1 MASLTLKNI
10 PEDLLERLRH
20 RAERNR
26 RSLLKEALYLLE
38 LGAQTPEGGLGLR
51 AGESTPV
58 YGGGSG
64 AKGLSPEQE
73 RESQLEAWRELCG
86 QWESE
91 ESVAE
96 ELEALSAARTGGRVV
111 DL

>member
-1 MASLTLKNI
+1 MASLTLKNV
-10 PEDLLERLRH
+10 PEDLLERLRR

-26 RSLLKEALYLLE
+26 RSLMKEALYLLE
-38 LGAQTPEGGLGLR
+38 LGVETQGVGLR

-64 AKGLSPEQE
+64 AEGLSPEQE
-73 RESQLEAWRELCG
+73 RESQLEAWQELCG

-96 ELEALSAARTGGRVV
+96 ELEALSAARTVGRVV